1 MSGYA
6 DEAVE
11 GFERSRAC
19 FEQIVV
25 GLAAGEADGR
35 THTELEERL
44 AGEGRELIRQLLQ
57 DHLDLRTVRE
67 QRQRVVDAEQVVHTR
82 AEPGHHRGLA
92 TVFGQVMVTRMAYR
106 VPGARNLYPADAVLN
121 LPAGLHSHGL
131 RRLAAVESVRGSFEQ
146 AAEAIWRASGV
157 RIGKRQVEELAQA
170 AAVDIE
176 AFYAAGRPEAAE
188 PDRLLVLSFD
198 GKGIVMIPSALRQ
211 ATATAAARARR
222 KLSTRLSAGEKNG
235 RKRMA
240 ELAAVY
246 DAIPVP
252 RTAADVIG
260 RPDGAGGPAAAERR
274 RGPKAAGKWLTASV
288 VDDIAQVVAAGFDE
302 AARRDPHHERTWVVL
317 VDGNNTQLDAITV
330 EAAARGVTVHIVC
343 DLVHVLEY
351 LWKAAW
357 SLFYPGDPAGE
368 TWVADQAVKILDG
381 KAGHVAAGIRRRATR
396 FGYSA
401 AERAGADQCATY
413 LTSKKPYL
421 GYDTALAAGWPIAT
435 GVIEGACRH
444 LVKDRMDITGA
455 RWSLPG
461 AEAILRLR
469 ALTANGDFDAYWAFH
484 LRQEH
489 ERIHW
494 GRYQHH
500 RDEFTLAA

>member
-1 MSGYA
+1 
-6 DEAVE
+6 VE

-25 GLAAGEADGR
+25 GLAADGR

-222 KLSTRLSAGEKNG
+222 TR
-235 RKRMA
+235 
-240 ELAAVY
+240 
-246 DAIPVP
+246 VP
-252 RTAADVIG
+252 RLAH
-260 RPDGAGGPAAAERR
+260 PA
-274 RGPKAAGKWLTASV
+274 
-288 VDDIAQVVAAGFDE
+288 
-302 AARRDPHHERTWVVL
+302 
-317 VDGNNTQLDAITV
+317 
-330 EAAARGVTVHIVC
+330 
-343 DLVHVLEY
+343 
-351 LWKAAW
+351 
-357 SLFYPGDPAGE
+357 PA
-368 TWVADQAVKILDG
+368 
-381 KAGHVAAGIRRRATR
+381 
-396 FGYSA
+396 
-401 AERAGADQCATY
+401 
-413 LTSKKPYL
+413 
-421 GYDTALAAGWPIAT
+421 
-435 GVIEGACRH
+435 
-444 LVKDRMDITGA
+444 
-455 RWSLPG
+455 
-461 AEAILRLR
+461 
-469 ALTANGDFDAYWAFH
+469 
-484 LRQEH
+484 
-489 ERIHW
+489 
-494 GRYQHH
+494 
-500 RDEFTLAA
+500 